1 MSLGKQ
7 MAKNFRDVI
16 NGGNWTWVNM
26 KETLADV
33 TWQQAITQVY
43 SFNTIATLVN
53 HTMYYVSG
61 VLTVLQG
68 GQLTT
73 KDELSFTHPPINSQQ
88 DWEGMLNKAWAD
100 VEQFALLVEQL
111 SDEKFFETFTDE
123 KYGNYYRNIAGIIE
137 HNHYHLGQIVL
148 IKKIL
153 AAEGK

>member
-26 KETLADV
+26 KDTLADV
-33 TWQQAITQVY
+33 TWQQATTQVY

-68 GQLTT
+68 GPLTT

-100 VEQFALLVEQL
+100 VEAFALLLEQL
-111 SDEKFFETFTDE
+111 PDERFFETFTDE
-123 KYGNYYRNIAGIIE
+123 KYGNYYRNIVGIIE
-137 HNHYHLGQIVL
+137 HNHYHLGQMVL

-153 AAEGK
+153 AAENK